1 MVFNLSI
8 NRVNI
13 TGRNEMKKLLSW
25 TTLALVTLIA
35 LVALPVFADGQGKYQ
50 AVPLT
55 TTDDRMDGAVW
66 VVDTTTGQ
74 VKICT
79 VSQYVRPS
87 CTGWTPNLPSDY
99 KNE

>member
-1 MVFNLSI
+1 MALIFKKEKRKILNP
-8 NRVNI
+8 
-13 TGRNEMKKLLSW
+13 KLLL
-25 TTLALVTLIA
+25 LALVALIA
-35 LVALPVFADGQGKYQ
+35 LVALPAFADGQGKYQ

-55 TTDDRMDGAVW
+55 TTDNRMDGAIW

-87 CTGWTPNLPSDY
+87 CTGWTPNLPSDD